1 MKEQYEQKIS
11 ELTIGKRDAEEEL
24 KNFKSHFATVEQF
37 GKDQAKMV
45 TQQQKEIETY
55 KKDLARMLKGHESQL
70 KLAQDGNKALYEEKQ
85 RFLIE
90 IKKLKE
96 ELKQAL

>member
-1 MKEQYEQKIS
+1 
-11 ELTIGKRDAEEEL
+11 
-24 KNFKSHFATVEQF
+24 
-37 GKDQAKMV
+37 
-45 TQQQKEIETY
+45 
-55 KKDLARMLKGHESQL
+55 MLKGHESQL

-96 ELKQAL
+96 ELKQALDSNADIEAKLLLVSDAAKNISVLRDRIESHEQTISDLKTTIGDLKG